1 MLQQRSVHTPQQI
14 LTNQEV
20 NAPPTVSSYPQ
31 QIPKILVSSAT
42 TWITTLLATMS
53 EHLSVHPSFAKF
65 TNLMTQLVRVES
77 FLLSERGCGSSSEYH
92 ISITYSGKS
101 PSINHHI
108 LFHKSAVLQICHIFL
123 DLKWSQ
129 LDTSLLRKKFRNNQ

>member
-1 MLQQRSVHTPQQI
+1 MLQQWSVHTPQQI

-20 NAPPTVSSYPQ
+20 NAPPTVPSYPQ

-65 TNLMTQLVRVES
+65 TNLMPQLVRVES
-77 FLLSERGCGSSSEYH
+77 FLLSERGYGSSSEYH

-108 LFHKSAVLQICHIFL
+108 ISQICCAANLSYILGPKMESIGHF
-123 DLKWSQ
+123 
-129 LDTSLLRKKFRNNQ
+129 TFKKEI

>member
-1 MLQQRSVHTPQQI
+1 MLQQWSVHTPQQI

-42 TWITTLLATMS
+42 TWITALLATMS
-53 EHLSVHPSFAKF
+53 EQLSVHPSFAKF
-65 TNLMTQLVRVES
+65 TNSLTQLVLVES
-77 FLLSERGCGSSSEYH
+77 FLLSERGCGSSEYH

-101 PSINHHI
+101 SSINHHTI
-108 LFHKSAVLQICHIFL
+108 SQICCAANLSYILGPEMEPIGHF
-123 DLKWSQ
+123 
-129 LDTSLLRKKFRNNQ
+129 TFKKEI